1 MEVLHTHCAGLD
13 VHKDLVVA
21 CARIAQGGRVVR
33 ETMRFGTTT
42 RELLK
47 LHAWL
52 LSQKVTHVAMEATGV
67 YWKPV
72 WHILA
77 GAFVLTL
84 GNARAMRNV
93 PGRKSD
99 QSDASWI
106 ADLLAHGLIRG
117 SFVPGE
123 PIQELR
129 DLTRTRKQLMH
140 ERSRYV
146 QRLQKVLEDANVKL
160 ASILSDITGLSG
172 RKMLAAIIGGA
183 TDAREI
189 AKLAHP
195 RVKASRHE
203 IIEAVEGNVTEHHRY
218 MLSLFLHRIDS
229 VDADVA
235 ALEARIEEKLSPF
248 REEIGHL
255 TTVPGVNDC
264 AAAAILAE
272 IGAEMSV
279 FPSDDHLVSW
289 SGLAPGMHESGG
301 KKKAARTKR
310 QRWLKQTM
318 TQCAWAAVKKR
329 DSYLSARY
337 HRIRSRRG
345 KKKAVVA
352 VAATMLR
359 AIYHMLQDGVD
370 YQDLGAEYFDLHNRA
385 RATRRL
391 TRRLEKLGYQ
401 VQLQKAA

>member
-1 MEVLHTHCAGLD
+1 MEVLYPRCAGLD

-21 CARIAQGGRVVR
+21 CARIARGGQVTR
-33 ETMRFGTTT
+33 ETARFGTTT
-42 RELLK
+42 RELLD
-47 LHAWL
+47 LHEWL
-52 LSQKVTHVAMEATGV
+52 LSQEVTHVAMEATGV

-77 GAFVLTL
+77 GAFELTL

-99 QSDASWI
+99 QNDASWI
-106 ADLLAHGLIRG
+106 ADLMAHGLIRG
-117 SFVPGE
+117 SFVPDE

-146 QRLQKVLEDANVKL
+146 QRLQKILEDANVKL
-160 ASILSDITGLSG
+160 ASVLSDITGMSG
-172 RKMLAAIIGGA
+172 RKMLAALIGGA
-183 TDAREI
+183 TDARAI
-189 AKLAHP
+189 AKLANP
-195 RVKASRHE
+195 RVKAAQDE
-203 IIEAVEGNVTEHHRY
+203 IVQAVEGNVTDHHRF

-235 ALEARIEEKLSPF
+235 ALDARIEEKLHPF
-248 REEIGHL
+248 REEIRHL
-255 TTVPGVNDC
+255 ITVPGVSDG

-272 IGAEMSV
+272 IGADMST
-279 FPSDDHLVSW
+279 FPSEDHLVSW
-289 SGLAPGMHESGG
+289 SGLAPGMNESGG
-301 KKKAARTKR
+301 KKRQARTKR
-310 QRWLKQTM
+310 QRWLKHTM

-329 DSYLSARY
+329 DSCLSARY
-337 HRIRSRRG
+337 HRVRSRRG
-345 KKKAVVA
+345 KKKAIIA
-352 VAATMLR
+352 VAAAMLR

-370 YQDLGAEYFDLHNRA
+370 WQDLGPEYFDRRDRE

-391 TRRLEKLGYQ
+391 TLRLEKLGYE
-401 VQLQKAA
+401 VELRKAA